1 MSAHPGPPS
10 LLPDAAFLE
19 LKGRIIRRTGHFY
32 YQDKDELLWE
42 RLLRRMRATASSSSE
57 AYLRRL
63 DDPAHG
69 EAEWSALEAEIT
81 IGETFFFRY
90 AEQFAALRER
100 ILPEL
105 IRRNRAT
112 RQLRI
117 WSAGCATGAEP
128 YSIAILLHRLL
139 GREIGDWRCR
149 ILGTDIN
156 ESFLDAAREARFSAW
171 ALRSLPAEERA
182 QDFLPDPSG
191 RSWRL
196 RPPFRSLVRFERHN
210 LLSLL
215 DPAAPLD
222 LSGFDLILCRNVLIY
237 FHPDTVARLVRAMGE
252 RLAPEGWMLLG
263 HAEPNPAFAAFLS
276 VEQLPGTVAYRRR
289 PAAPALPP
297 QAAPGAGGEEAP
309 AWAAPAP
316 PPAAQPWSPSSG
328 QAWRMPWQSSG
339 PEAPADP
346 PPLFVPPAWVEAGR
360 ATPPGLPPLPL
371 SLPLPEPGLPIP
383 AGPEVGTETPA
394 LERIRRLANRGESAA
409 ARAACAEAIR
419 EDPMQAAMHFYD
431 GLLARALG
439 QAAEAEAALRRALY
453 LDRNFLAAHYQLG
466 LLLLDLGRRQEGRR
480 AIATAAR
487 IARTLPG
494 ETPVEEGDGMT
505 AANLHALA
513 RLQLGLSLS

>member
-1 MSAHPGPPS
+1 MNARPGLPS

-19 LKGRIIRRTGHFY
+19 IKGRIIRRTGHFY
-32 YQDKDELLWE
+32 YQDKDGLLWE
-42 RLLRRMRATASSSSE
+42 RVLRRMRATASSSSE
-57 AYLRRL
+57 TYLRHL
-63 DDPAHG
+63 DDPATG

-156 ESFLDAAREARFSAW
+156 EAFLATAREARFSAW

-237 FHPDTVARLVRAMGE
+237 FHHDTVARLVRALGE
-252 RLAPEGWMLLG
+252 RLAPQGWMLLG

-289 PAAPALPP
+289 PAMPASPP
-297 QAAPGAGGEEAP
+297 QAAPEAVAEP
-309 AWAAPAP
+309 PPDGVADAP
-316 PPAAQPWSPSSG
+316 PPPG
-328 QAWRMPWQSSG
+328 QAWRMPWRSSG

-346 PPLFVPPAWVEAGR
+346 PPLFVPAAWAGAGR
-360 ATPPGLPPLPL
+360 TGMGPPPPP
-371 SLPLPEPGLPIP
+371 PPEPELPAP
-383 AGPEVGTETPA
+383 AGPEAGTGGSA
-394 LERIRRLANRGESAA
+394 LERIRDLANRGETEA
-409 ARAACAEAIR
+409 ARAACAEALR
-419 EDPMQAAMHFYD
+419 EDPMRAAAHFYD

-487 IARTLPG
+487 IARALPG

>member
-1 MSAHPGPPS
+1 MSARPGLPS

-19 LKGRIIRRTGHFY
+19 IKGRIIRRTGHFY

-63 DDPAHG
+63 DDPAAG

-156 ESFLDAAREARFSAW
+156 EAFLAAAREARFSAW

-237 FHPDTVARLVRAMGE
+237 FHSDTVARLVRALGE

-289 PAAPALPP
+289 PASPP
-297 QAAPGAGGEEAP
+297 QAAPEAGAEPPSDG
-309 AWAAPAP
+309 AAGAP
-316 PPAAQPWSPSSG
+316 PPPGQP
-328 QAWRMPWQSSG
+328 WRMPWRSSG
-339 PEAPADP
+339 PEAPDDPPSLFVPSAWAGAGAGAERTGMGP
-346 PPLFVPPAWVEAGR
+346 PPLPSPPSPPPA
-360 ATPPGLPPLPL
+360 
-371 SLPLPEPGLPIP
+371 LPLPPPEPGFPDP
-383 AGPEVGTETPA
+383 AGPEGGTEASA
-394 LERIRRLANRGESAA
+394 LERIRELANRGEAEA
-409 ARAACAEAIR
+409 ARAACAEALR
-419 EDPMQAAMHFYD
+419 EDPMQAAAHFYD

-487 IARTLPG
+487 IARALPG

>member
-1 MSAHPGPPS
+1 MNGRPGVPT

-19 LKGRIIRRTGHFY
+19 LKGRIIQRTGHFY
-32 YQDKDELLWE
+32 YQDKNELLWE
-42 RLLRRMRATASSSSE
+42 RLLRRMRATASPSSE
-57 AYLRRL
+57 TYLRRL
-63 DDPAHG
+63 DDPLGG

-90 AEQFAALRER
+90 AEQFAALQER

-139 GREIGDWRCR
+139 GKEIGGWRCR

-156 ESFLDAAREARFSAW
+156 ESFLATAREARFSAW
-171 ALRSLPAEERA
+171 ALRSLAAGERA
-182 QDFLPDPSG
+182 QDFAPDPSG
-191 RSWRL
+191 RSWQL
-196 RPPFRSLVRFERHN
+196 RPPFRALVRFERHN

-215 DPAAPLD
+215 DPAAPLN

-237 FHPDTVARLVRAMGE
+237 FHPDTVTRLVRALGD

-276 VEQLPGTVAYRRR
+276 VEQLPGTVAYRR
-289 PAAPALPP
+289 PAASFQEASG
-297 QAAPGAGGEEAP
+297 QEASGEASGAGAEAAPPEMAGATP
-309 AWAAPAP
+309 LVP
-316 PPAAQPWSPSSG
+316 PWSQPWK
-328 QAWRMPWQSSG
+328 MPWQSSG

-346 PPLFVPPAWVEAGR
+346 APLFVPAVWAGASR
-360 ATPPGLPPLPL
+360 ARAAMAAP
-371 SLPLPEPGLPIP
+371 LPLPEPVPP
-383 AGPEVGTETPA
+383 APAMPATEGGPTA
-394 LERIRRLANRGESAA
+394 LERIRELANRGETEA
-409 ARAACAEAIR
+409 ARAACAAALR
-419 EDPMQAAMHFYD
+419 EDPMRAAAHFYD

-439 QAAEAEAALRRALY
+439 QATEAEAALRRALY

-487 IARTLPG
+487 IARALPG

-513 RLQLGLSLS
+513 RLQLGLSMS